1 MMKAGIVFSLLLVI
15 AQSGCKSG
23 GKAGDSSQPQAGV
36 SPYAKAEARRAA
48 FFEAVQRA
56 DAAQIENLTAQGFD
70 VNTGN
75 EVGVT
80 PIIVAAGMN
89 VEMVRLLVAK
99 GARVNAKTSG
109 GYTALMAAA
118 LNGQKEI
125 VKLLLDNGADPTP
138 KDTSNRT
145 AIKYASEKNH
155 NDIVD
160 LLKRAGAKE

>member
-1 MMKAGIVFSLLLVI
+1 MMKAAAIFSMVLVI

-23 GKAGDSSQPQAGV
+23 GKAGNSAQSQAGV
-36 SPYAKAEARRAA
+36 SPHAQAEARRDT
-48 FFEAVQRA
+48 FLEAVQRA
-56 DAAQIENLTAQGFD
+56 DVAQIENLTAQGFD

-89 VEMVRLLVAK
+89 VEVVKLLIAK

-109 GYTALMAAA
+109 GYTALMSAA
-118 LNGQKEI
+118 LNGQKE
-125 VKLLLDNGADPTP
+125 VVRVLLDNGADPTP

-155 NDIVD
+155 KDIVD
-160 LLKRAGAKE
+160 LLKQAGAKE